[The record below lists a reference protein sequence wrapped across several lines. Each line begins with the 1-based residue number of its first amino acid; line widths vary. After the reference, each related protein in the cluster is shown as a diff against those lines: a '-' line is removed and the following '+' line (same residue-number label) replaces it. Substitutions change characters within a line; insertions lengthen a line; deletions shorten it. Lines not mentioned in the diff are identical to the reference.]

1 MSLKY
6 KVNPNIVYERI
17 DDEIFLLSLAS
28 GDYYQLSFTA
38 SKIWDEVISGL
49 SFDQILKKNIDEFD
63 EDDIANDIKEI
74 IDSFIKNRFIKI
86 E

>member
-1 MSLKY
+1 MCLKY

-17 DDEIFLLSLAS
+17 DDEIFLLSLAN

-49 SFDQILKKNIDEFD
+49 SFDEILKNIDEFD